1 MAFLRAVVLMAIG
14 AGAVVG
20 IQELVDGDGALP
32 PRDRPAGFE
41 ERRSQDPDDPPV
53 VWVDGTIEALTG
65 DRVVLREG
73 RGPAVALN
81 RLGGGATSFLRL
93 DGGTWRA
100 AAPGQG
106 TDARGQPACVE
117 ALLDGRTLLALR
129 VFLGSGCGPV

>member
-1 MAFLRAVVLMAIG
+1 MAIG
-14 AGAVVG
+14 AGAVLG
-20 IQELVDGDGALP
+20 IQELIDGRGSPA
-32 PRDRPAGFE
+32 PRDGPVRFE
-41 ERRSQDPDDPPV
+41 DRRARDPGDPPV

-65 DRVVLREG
+65 DRVVVREG

-100 AAPGQG
+100 AAPGQAA
-106 TDARGQPACVE
+106 DARGEPACVE